1 MSALHTSVEEE
12 SRAERRATNAAA
24 TTSGSLSAAFA
35 ANGGILFHPTEQ
47 NQIKESW
54 KHLMRW
60 SRKWRTVEDGTGVLG
75 DIDKVGGG
83 LYHCS
88 FGFVLPKMPSVLA
101 SKMTVTMI
109 ICTICI
115 VSVQVVVFGGGSFG
129 TAMACALAR
138 QKGDLNV
145 TLLLRDPYVCKDIN
159 ERHVN
164 TRYLKVS

>member
-1 MSALHTSVEEE
+1 
-12 SRAERRATNAAA
+12 
-24 TTSGSLSAAFA
+24 
-35 ANGGILFHPTEQ
+35 
-47 NQIKESW
+47 
-54 KHLMRW
+54 
-60 SRKWRTVEDGTGVLG
+60 
-75 DIDKVGGG
+75 
-83 LYHCS
+83 
-88 FGFVLPKMPSVLA
+88 MPSVLA
-101 SKMTVTMI
+101 SKITVTMI